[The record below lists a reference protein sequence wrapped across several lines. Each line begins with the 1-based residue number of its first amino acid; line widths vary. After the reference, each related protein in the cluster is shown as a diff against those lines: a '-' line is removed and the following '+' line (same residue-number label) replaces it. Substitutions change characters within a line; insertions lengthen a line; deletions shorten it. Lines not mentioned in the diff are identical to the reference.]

1 MKALLVFC
9 GLIVC
14 ALAAQ
19 AQVVLTDDEGRQ
31 LKLNAPAARIVSLA
45 PHVTELLFDAGAGT
59 KLVGTVEYSDYP
71 PAARAVTVVG
81 DHARLDMERIIA
93 LRPDLVVAW
102 GGGNSPADI
111 AGLRRLGVAVFVIVP
126 RHMDDVARHLELL
139 GQLADSA
146 ATARPVAADYRREL
160 AALRKRYAD
169 RPPVTV
175 FFQVWHTPLMTVGG
189 DQLISEVIALC
200 GGENVF
206 AGLRNLAPTVSVEAV
221 LAADPELIVTGS
233 EQPAAEALT
242 NWRAW
247 PQLRAV
253 RNGQLAA
260 IAPDDLHRATP
271 RILRGAQAL
280 CEIMEDTRATRGK
293 KRP

>member
-1 MKALLVFC
+1 MKALIAL
-9 GLIVC
+9 C
-14 ALAAQ
+14 ALLSYALTAQ
-19 AQVVLTDDEGRQ
+19 ARLVLNDDEGRQ
-31 LKLNAPAARIVSLA
+31 LHLNAPAARIVSLA
-45 PHVTELLFDAGAGT
+45 PHVTELLFDAGAGD
-59 KLVGTVEYSDYP
+59 KLVGMVEYSDYP
-71 PAARAVTVVG
+71 PAARAVAVVG
-81 DHARLDMERIIA
+81 DHARLDVERIVA

-111 AGLRRLGVAVFVIVP
+111 ARLRRLGVPVFVIVP
-126 RHMDDVARHLELL
+126 HHLDDVARHLELL
-139 GQLADSA
+139 GQLAGSA
-146 ATARPVAADYRREL
+146 AAARPVAAAYRREL

-169 RPPVTV
+169 RSPVTV

-200 GGENVF
+200 GGRNIF

-233 EQPAAEALT
+233 EQPAAEVLA

-253 RNGQLAA
+253 RTGQLAA

-271 RILRGAQAL
+271 RVLRGARAL
-280 CEIMEDTRATRGK
+280 CETLEGARAVRGK
-293 KRP
+293 KGP